1 MSNIYGNLVGIK
13 KDIYII
19 KNDINDMVYIGQT
32 KNVKS
37 RFQSHCK
44 PSSAVTGELISKA
57 ILEFGKEHFVCEVL
71 ESQVENYDEREK
83 YWIQK
88 YNSIFPNGYNI
99 SSGGSNPP
107 NAKGSDCAMAILS
120 DDMVEALT
128 EDLRNTDLS
137 MVALAEKYGFNSNVS
152 VCDFNEGKTYK
163 RDIEYPIRKDA
174 HNGKLS
180 SKDADEII
188 HLLKTTYLSFEEI
201 GKRYNV
207 EARAISRINK
217 GIFHK
222 RDAEEYPIRNGKI
235 TSTPP
240 SLTYDQVTEVI
251 QLLQTTNLSLREIA
265 RRFDVEYRTILEIKN
280 GTRKIYRRKD
290 LTYPLRPNV

>member
-19 KNDINDMVYIGQT
+19 KNDI
-32 KNVKS
+32 
-37 RFQSHCK
+37 
-44 PSSAVTGELISKA
+44 
-57 ILEFGKEHFVCEVL
+57 
-71 ESQVENYDEREK
+71 
-83 YWIQK
+83 
-88 YNSIFPNGYNI
+88 
-99 SSGGSNPP
+99 
-107 NAKGSDCAMAILS
+107 
-120 DDMVEALT
+120 
-128 EDLRNTDLS
+128 
-137 MVALAEKYGFNSNVS
+137 
-152 VCDFNEGKTYK
+152 
-163 RDIEYPIRKDA
+163 
-174 HNGKLS
+174 NGKLS

-207 EARAISRINK
+207 EASAISRINK

-240 SLTYDQVTEVI
+240 SLTYDQVTEVV
-251 QLLQTTNLSLREIA
+251 QLLQTTDLSLREIA